1 MGRICRIRM
10 NKQEVNDTALQ
21 CFKLFVSL
29 YKWEREIRNSN
40 FPFCLQ
46 VPVTFCYI
54 ITCEVILRSAV
65 TLLWH
70 STTNQKSKQLS
81 ARSLFCK
88 ERKSCPHLN
97 SCKSANQLNFHR
109 TIALICLEEKN
120 KMEKVS
126 KIDMFSMRSLD
137 ETNYTWQRTMEDR
150 II

>member
-1 MGRICRIRM
+1 MILLYNVSSCLYLFINERG
-10 NKQEVNDTALQ
+10 
-21 CFKLFVSL
+21 KLETLTSL
-29 YKWEREIRNSN
+29 
-40 FPFCLQ
+40 
-46 VPVTFCYI
+46 PVTFCYI
-54 ITCEVILRSAV
+54 IICEVILRSAV

-137 ETNYTWQRTMEDR
+137 ETNYS
-150 II
+150 